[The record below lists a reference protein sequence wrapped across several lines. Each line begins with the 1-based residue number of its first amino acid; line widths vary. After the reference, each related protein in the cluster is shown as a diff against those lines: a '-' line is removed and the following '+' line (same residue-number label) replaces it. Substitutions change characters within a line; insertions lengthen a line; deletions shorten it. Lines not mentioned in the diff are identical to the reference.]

1 MNNPITL
8 NKIEFVIGD
17 FYAESSNSNTNS
29 FCLANDSSLLY
40 QSAIYGNY
48 SILLGGN
55 WRFELI
61 VDSHTCLCIKFQ
73 SFLDGMKVLHQP
85 LLLPESKARK
95 VFVKSNDAMHPGEG
109 CHYHPFTNVV
119 CWDDKKKIL
128 CIGNPESNGEAIEFV
143 PNATM
148 VIKNHQLLCI
158 YLELSNISN
167 LGKFL

>member
-73 SFLDGMKVLHQP
+73 SSA
-85 LLLPESKARK
+85 LPAKALRL
-95 VFVKSNDAMHPGEG
+95 S
-109 CHYHPFTNVV
+109 CLYQFTNVKPCAV
-119 CWDDKKKIL
+119 RRIGQKLQPKLRLFMAKRTVDFFHGKIRMR
-128 CIGNPESNGEAIEFV
+128 F
-143 PNATM
+143 
-148 VIKNHQLLCI
+148 Q
-158 YLELSNISN
+158 
-167 LGKFL
+167 KFRHRSIILRAENRTSRIIQIPAFFNVR